1 MKPNHAPR
9 PGNIAQSRAL
19 RNGRAAAAARLLAP
33 LVAAC
38 ILAPGAGAASPDAVR
53 GDPFTV
59 SDVRVDERADT
70 AAAARDAAIAAA
82 HRTAFAR
89 LVARLVP
96 RAGRPRIPDPGA
108 ARIAPLVASFAIDS
122 EKTSDVRYLAAMTF
136 RFRRADVRR
145 FLRARGVDFAETASR
160 PVLVLPVLDD
170 AGALSLWERPNPW
183 FDAWKALPP
192 SDGLVPIYLP
202 DGGLAD
208 IRDVGAGQVA
218 AGDRGRISVLAA
230 RYGAASALAA
240 VARFRADLRSGR
252 RALEV
257 SLRRVGDGAAE
268 EPRTVRLAPAP
279 GEDRNAVLAR
289 AAAEAAERIEEDWK
303 RRTLLGFASPGEIVA
318 RLSPVRLRD
327 WVAVR
332 RTLASVAMLREV
344 RLAAISR
351 RAASVRLGFY
361 GTVEQLRLALAQRGI
376 TLAGAEG
383 SWTLAA
389 APLRPAGGGRRDP
402 APGSSRRQ

>member
-9 PGNIAQSRAL
+9 PRNIAQTRAR
-19 RNGRAAAAARLLAP
+19 RNGRAGLAARLPALLA
-33 LVAAC
+33 AAC
-38 ILAPGAGAASPDAVR
+38 ILAPAPGGASPDAVR

-59 SDVRVDERADT
+59 SDVRVDEQADT
-70 AAAARDAAIAAA
+70 AAAARDAAISAA
-82 HRTAFAR
+82 HRIAFAR

-96 RAGRPRIPDPGA
+96 QSQRPRLADPGA
-108 ARIAPLVASFAIDS
+108 VRIAPLVESFAIDS
-122 EKTSDVRYLAAMTF
+122 EKASDVRYLAAMTF

-145 FLRARGVDFAETASR
+145 LLRARGVEFAETASR

-192 SDGLVPIYLP
+192 SDGLVPVRLP

-208 IRDVGAGQVA
+208 IRDIGAGQVA
-218 AGDRGRISVLAA
+218 AGDRRRISALAA

-257 SLRRVGDGAAE
+257 SLRRFGGSGAEA
-268 EPRTVRLAPAP
+268 PRTVRLAREP
-279 GEDRNAVLAR
+279 GEDRNALVAR
-289 AAAEAAERIEEDWK
+289 AAREVAAGIEEDWK
-303 RRTLLGFASPGEIVA
+303 RRTLLSFAAPGEIVA
-318 RLSPVRLRD
+318 RLAPVRLAD

-332 RTLASVAMLREV
+332 RALASVAMLRDV
-344 RLAAISR
+344 QLAAISR
-351 RAASVRLGFY
+351 RAAAVRLGFY
-361 GTVEQLRLALAQRGI
+361 GSVEQLRLALAERGI
-376 TLAGAEG
+376 ALDGTPG

-389 APLRPAGGGRRDP
+389 APARPAAGRRDADP
-402 APGSSRRQ
+402 ESSRRQ

>member
-9 PGNIAQSRAL
+9 PRNIAQTRAR
-19 RNGRAAAAARLLAP
+19 RNGRAVRAARLPALLA
-33 LVAAC
+33 AAC
-38 ILAPGAGAASPDAVR
+38 ILAPAPAAASPDAVR

-59 SDVRVDERADT
+59 SDVRVDEQADT
-70 AAAARDAAIAAA
+70 AAAARDAAISAA
-82 HRTAFAR
+82 HRIAFAR

-96 RAGRPRIPDPGA
+96 QDQRPRLPDRDA
-108 ARIAPLVASFAIDS
+108 AGIAPLVESFAIDS
-122 EKTSDVRYLAAMTF
+122 EKASDVRYLAAMTF

-145 FLRARGVDFAETASR
+145 LLRARGIDFAETASR

-192 SDGLVPIYLP
+192 SDGLVPVFLP
-202 DGGLAD
+202 EGGLAD
-208 IRDVGAGQVA
+208 IRDIGAGQVA
-218 AGDRGRISVLAA
+218 AGDARRISALAA
-230 RYGAASALAA
+230 RYGAGSALAA

-257 SLRRVGDGAAE
+257 SLRRFGGGGAEA
-268 EPRTVRLAPAP
+268 PRTVSLARGP
-279 GEDRNAVLAR
+279 GEDRNAVIAR
-289 AAAEAAERIEEDWK
+289 AAREAAAGIEEDWK
-303 RRTLLGFASPGEIVA
+303 RRTLLSFAAPGEIVA
-318 RLSPVRLRD
+318 RLAPVRLAD

-332 RTLASVAMLREV
+332 RALASVAMLRDV
-344 RLAAISR
+344 QLAAISR
-351 RAASVRLGFY
+351 RAAAVRLGFY

-376 TLAGAEG
+376 ALDGGDG

-389 APLRPAGGGRRDP
+389 APARPAAGRRD
-402 APGSSRRQ
+402 ADPGSSRRQ